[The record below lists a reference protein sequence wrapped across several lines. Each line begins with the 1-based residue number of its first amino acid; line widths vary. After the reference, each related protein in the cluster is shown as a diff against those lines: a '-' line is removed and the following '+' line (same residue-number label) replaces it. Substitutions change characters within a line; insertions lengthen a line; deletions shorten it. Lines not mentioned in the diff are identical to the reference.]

1 MAHHKSY
8 LRYVAYEKLNG
19 HFPTDKVI
27 FYFKKLA
34 CTKAMFMAIDKEKE
48 LTIEQG
54 REWII

>member
-27 FYFKKLA
+27 FYYKGYGV
-34 CTKAMFMAIDKEKE
+34 TKAMFAAIDEE
-48 LTIEQG
+48 RINDE
-54 REWII
+54 